1 MRIAVFADVH
11 GNLLALEAVLADIA
25 SRSPDVTVN
34 LGDCLSGPLQ
44 AAATADLLMSH
55 DFLTIRGNH
64 DRQLLDR
71 PFEKM
76 GAADQMTDAQIND
89 VHRAWLATFPATAVL
104 DDMFLCHGSPDSDL
118 TYLLEHV
125 GPNGASLAPPEQ
137 VRDLLRGISQPVVLC
152 GHTHL
157 QRAVTVTDGPLVVNP
172 GSVGLP
178 GFYDDVPYPHVIQ
191 CGSPHARYAIL
202 DRTGNHWRVDF
213 VAVEYDWTS
222 AAALAARSG
231 SPWAR
236 AIATG
241 YALIP

>member
-1 MRIAVFADVH
+1 MRIAIFADVH

-44 AAATADLLMSH
+44 AAATADLLMPR

-71 PFEKM
+71 PFEQM
-76 GAADQMTDAQIND
+76 GAADQAADAQIND
-89 VHRAWLATFPATAVL
+89 THRAWLATFSATAVL

-152 GHTHL
+152 GHTHV
-157 QRAVTVTDGPLVVNP
+157 QRAVQVTDGPLVVNP

-202 DRTGNHWRVDF
+202 DRTGEPWRVDF

-222 AAALAARSG
+222 AAALAAKSG
-231 SPWAR
+231 SAWAR

-241 YALIP
+241 YAQAP

>member
-1 MRIAVFADVH
+1 MRIAIFADVH

-44 AAATADLLMSH
+44 AAATADLLMPR

-71 PFEKM
+71 PFEQM
-76 GAADQMTDAQIND
+76 GAADQAADAQIND
-89 VHRAWLATFPATAVL
+89 THRAWLATFPATAVL

-152 GHTHL
+152 GHTHV
-157 QRAVTVTDGPLVVNP
+157 QRAVQVTDGPLVVNP

-202 DRTGNHWRVDF
+202 DRTGEPWRVDF

-222 AAALAARSG
+222 AAALAAKSG
-231 SPWAR
+231 SAWAR

-241 YALIP
+241 YAQAP

>member
-44 AAATADLLMSH
+44 AAATADLLMSR

-71 PFEKM
+71 PFEQM
-76 GAADQMTDAQIND
+76 GAVDQATYSEIND
-89 VHRAWLATFPATAVL
+89 SHRAWLATFPATAVL

-137 VRDLLRGISQPVVLC
+137 VRDLVRGISQPVVLC
-152 GHTHL
+152 GHTHM
-157 QRAVTVTDGPLVVNP
+157 QRAVMVTDGPLVINP

-178 GFYDDVPYPHVIQ
+178 AFRDDVPYPHVIES
-191 CGSPHARYAIL
+191 GSPHARYAIL
-202 DRTGNHWRVDF
+202 DESGGHWRAAF
-213 VAVEYDWTS
+213 IAVEYDWDS
-222 AAALAARSG
+222 AAALAEKSG

-241 YALIP
+241 YAPVP

>member
-1 MRIAVFADVH
+1 MRIAVIADVH

-71 PFEKM
+71 PFEQM

-104 DDMFLCHGSPDSDL
+104 DDVFLCHGSPDSDL

-202 DRTGNHWRVDF
+202 DRTGDHWRVDF
-213 VAVEYDWTS
+213 VAAEYDWTS

>member
-1 MRIAVFADVH
+1 MRIAIFADVH

-44 AAATADLLMSH
+44 AAATADLLMPR

-71 PFEKM
+71 PFEQM
-76 GAADQMTDAQIND
+76 GAADQAADAQIND
-89 VHRAWLATFPATAVL
+89 THRAWLATFSATAVL

-152 GHTHL
+152 GHTHV
-157 QRAVTVTDGPLVVNP
+157 QRAVQVTDGPLVVNP

-202 DRTGNHWRVDF
+202 DQTGEHWRVDF

-222 AAALAARSG
+222 AAALAAKSG
-231 SPWAR
+231 SAWAR

-241 YALIP
+241 YAQAP

>member
-11 GNLLALEAVLADIA
+11 GNLLALESVLTDIA
-25 SRSPDVTVN
+25 SRSPDATVN

-44 AAATADLLMSH
+44 AAVTADLLMAR

-71 PFEKM
+71 PAEQM
-76 GAADQMTDAQIND
+76 GPADQAADAQIND
-89 VHRAWLATFPATAVL
+89 THRAWLATFPATAIL

-125 GPNGASLAPPEQ
+125 GPHGASLASPEQ
-137 VRDLLRGISQPVVLC
+137 VRDLLRGVSQPVVLC
-152 GHTHL
+152 GHTHM
-157 QRAVTVTDGPLVVNP
+157 QRVVTVADGPLVINP

-178 GFYDDVPYPHVIQ
+178 GFYDDVPYPHVIES
-191 CGSPHARYAIL
+191 GSPHARYAIL
-202 DRTGNHWRVDF
+202 DRSGEHWRVEL
-213 VAVEYDWTS
+213 VAVEYDWAS
-222 AAALAARSG
+222 AAALAAKSG
-231 SPWAR
+231 SPWAH

-241 YALIP
+241 YAQTP